1 MSQLPADAA
10 APVDRWLAPLHRFLK
25 IEAAGGAVL
34 MACTALALALANS
47 AWAAWFAGLWKT
59 PVSLA
64 VGGFGLS
71 GDVGHLVINDGLMT
85 IFFFVVGLEVKRE
98 LVLGELRDPRRAMLP
113 LIGAVGGVVAP
124 AAVYLALQWGEP
136 GQRGWAIPMATDI
149 AFVVG
154 LVALFGKRV
163 PIGLKIF
170 LLTLAIVDDIIAV
183 LIIALVFSAALAWH
197 WLGLAAVL
205 LAVTYGLN
213 RIGVRLIGLYA
224 VVGAVIWLAF
234 LKAGVHPTVAGV
246 ALGLMTPSSPARGET
261 ESPLERLEHGLHLW
275 VAFGIMPLFALAN
288 AGVALSP
295 AGLGD
300 PVALAVAVGLAV
312 GKPVGI
318 LLLCA
323 LAIRAGVASLPDR
336 VTWGMLTGAA
346 CLAGIGFTMALFLNG
361 LAFPA
366 AEFPGAQEAGKLG
379 TLAGSLVSAVLG
391 AALLWWALRR
401 ARPAVV

>member
-1 MSQLPADAA
+1 MA
-10 APVDRWLAPLHRFLK
+10 APEPAPIDRWLAPVHRFLK
-25 IEAAGGAVL
+25 IEAASGAVL
-34 MACTALALALANS
+34 MGCTALALVAANS
-47 AWAAWFAGLWKT
+47 AWAAAFAAIWKT
-59 PVSLA
+59 PVVLTF
-64 VGGFGLS
+64 GGLVVA
-71 GDVGHLVINDGLMT
+71 GDLGHLVINDGLMT

-98 LVLGELRDPRRAMLP
+98 LVLGELRDPRRAALP

-124 AAVYLALQWGEP
+124 AAIYLALQWGEP

-154 LVALFGKRV
+154 LLALFGKRV

-183 LIIALVFSAALAWH
+183 LIIALVFSAGLAWD
-197 WLGLAAVL
+197 WLALAAVL
-205 LAVTYGLN
+205 LGGVHVLN

-224 VVGAVIWLAF
+224 VVGSLVWLAF

-246 ALGLMTPSSPARGET
+246 MLGLMTPTVAAPGEA
-261 ESPLERLEHGLHLW
+261 ESPLVRLEHGLHLW
-275 VAFGIMPLFALAN
+275 VAFAIMPLFALAN
-288 AGVALSP
+288 AGVVLSP

-300 PVALAVAVGLAV
+300 PVAVAVAAGLAV

-318 LLLCA
+318 LLLCG
-323 LAIRAGVASLPDR
+323 LAIRVRLSSLPDQ
-336 VTWGMLTGAA
+336 VTWGMLAGGA

-366 AEFPGAQEAGKLG
+366 AEFPAMEAAGKLG
-379 TLAGSLVSAVLG
+379 TLAGSVVSAVVG
-391 AALLWWALRR
+391 AAVLWTALRR
-401 ARPAVV
+401 LRPSVV